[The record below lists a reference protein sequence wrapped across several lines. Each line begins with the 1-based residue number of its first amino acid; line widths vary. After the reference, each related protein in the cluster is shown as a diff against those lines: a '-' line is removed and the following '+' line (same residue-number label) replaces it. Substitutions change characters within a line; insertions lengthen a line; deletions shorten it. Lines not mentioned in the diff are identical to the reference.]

1 MGNVLAFEL
10 LYRALVFP
18 LMLWSADRAAAL
30 ALRLSGY
37 SYVTVGNLAGFL
49 LHPGTILVLLA
60 MAVFAVFLTSLE
72 AACLLEVFQASAYYR
87 REGALKVLLGGFLR
101 LAAELRRKNIG
112 LLLAVSVHGL
122 FINAFMIVQ
131 LVRQIKPLNFVL
143 DGMAH
148 EPRAQLALAAV
159 IFALVLA
166 AVPSTFIVFTCLVEQ
181 KNFSAGMER
190 RFELYRKRP
199 LRTLAMLVSVNL
211 LAALLTA
218 AFYFLSV
225 VIAAVF
231 AVVFVDRGLE
241 LVLLLKLKRNLVLAS
256 IWVGSALAMMGNYG
270 ALTVIYHRRTARERQ
285 NAWEFDF
292 PTGRLLNRKYL
303 LGGLAVV
310 TGLCMT
316 LAWDAF
322 RNGLSM
328 DDGGWSEIAV
338 TAHRGSSKDA
348 PENTMAALETAV
360 EQMADSVEVDVQE
373 TRDGVLV
380 LAHDSSLRRT
390 TGRNGRLAD
399 LDYAELAQ
407 LDAGSWFSKEYAGE
421 PVPTLQEAVEFCKG
435 RIFMN
440 IELKSLGDG
449 SDLPERVA
457 ALVEENDMLE
467 QCVITSTSL
476 KYLRRVKEANPEIRT
491 GYIVSAAYGDY
502 YKEEY
507 VDFIS
512 MLSTSLSARLVD
524 AVHGEGKAV
533 HAWTVNS
540 KPELRR
546 MRQLGVDNVITDYP
560 VYARE
565 VLYEMDEGTEFLE
578 KLLMMLR

>member
-166 AVPSTFIVFTCLVEQ
+166 AVPSTFIVFTCMVEQ
-181 KNFSAGMER
+181 KNFSDGMER
-190 RFELYRKRP
+190 SFELYRKRP

-390 TGRNGRLAD
+390 HREKRAAGRFGLCGAGPAGRGFLVFQRVRRRAGPDASGGRGVLQRTHFYEYRIKIPGGRLRSPG
-399 LDYAELAQ
+399 
-407 LDAGSWFSKEYAGE
+407 AGGCARRRERHAGTVRHHQHQPQIPAPGEGGE
-421 PVPTLQEAVEFCKG
+421 PGDPHGLYC
-435 RIFMN
+435 
-440 IELKSLGDG
+440 LGG
-449 SDLPERVA
+449 LW
-457 ALVEENDMLE
+457 
-467 QCVITSTSL
+467 
-476 KYLRRVKEANPEIRT
+476 
-491 GYIVSAAYGDY
+491 G
-502 YKEEY
+502 
-507 VDFIS
+507 
-512 MLSTSLSARLVD
+512 
-524 AVHGEGKAV
+524 
-533 HAWTVNS
+533 
-540 KPELRR
+540 
-546 MRQLGVDNVITDYP
+546 
-560 VYARE
+560 
-565 VLYEMDEGTEFLE
+565 
-578 KLLMMLR
+578 LL

>member
-1 MGNVLAFEL
+1 M
-10 LYRALVFP
+10 
-18 LMLWSADRAAAL
+18 
-30 ALRLSGY
+30 
-37 SYVTVGNLAGFL
+37 
-49 LHPGTILVLLA
+49 
-60 MAVFAVFLTSLE
+60 
-72 AACLLEVFQASAYYR
+72 
-87 REGALKVLLGGFLR
+87 
-101 LAAELRRKNIG
+101 
-112 LLLAVSVHGL
+112 
-122 FINAFMIVQ
+122 
-131 LVRQIKPLNFVL
+131 
-143 DGMAH
+143 
-148 EPRAQLALAAV
+148 
-159 IFALVLA
+159 
-166 AVPSTFIVFTCLVEQ
+166 
-181 KNFSAGMER
+181 
-190 RFELYRKRP
+190 
-199 LRTLAMLVSVNL
+199 
-211 LAALLTA
+211 
-218 AFYFLSV
+218 
-225 VIAAVF
+225 
-231 AVVFVDRGLE
+231 
-241 LVLLLKLKRNLVLAS
+241 
-256 IWVGSALAMMGNYG
+256 
-270 ALTVIYHRRTARERQ
+270 
-285 NAWEFDF
+285 
-292 PTGRLLNRKYL
+292 
-303 LGGLAVV
+303 
-310 TGLCMT
+310 
-316 LAWDAF
+316 AWDAF

-421 PVPTLQEAVEFCKG
+421 QVPTLQEAVEFCKG

-476 KYLRRVKEANPEIRT
+476 RYLRRVKEANPEIRT